1 MRFIKFAQNASMDL
15 TANAIII
22 TLIVIALA
30 IVDLDIATRKKFMK
44 PYQLKCVMYDEN
56 ILGFNNALN
65 SEMVKMRACEMLE
78 KLKESIKQGVVNL

>member
-1 MRFIKFAQNASMDL
+1 MKCRE
-15 TANAIII
+15 I
-22 TLIVIALA
+22 TVTIEED

-56 ILGFNNALN
+56 IAGFNSALD

-78 KLKESIKQGVVNL
+78 KLKEDIKQGVVNL